1 MSEHDRAG
9 GESGESAD
17 DRVTIVIATRDRR
30 TSLLETLRRIV
41 ALPERPPVI
50 VVDNGSRDGSV
61 QAVHHSFPDVT
72 VIPLK
77 RNHGVAARN
86 VGVEAART
94 PYVAF
99 CDDDSWW
106 SAGALRKAA
115 DVFDRCPRLAVVAA
129 RTLIGPDQ
137 RADPISEI
145 MKRSPLRTGSG
156 AGGPAV
162 LGFLACSAVVR
173 RSAFLDV
180 GGFSEL
186 LVIGGEERLLAY
198 DLAAAGWE
206 LVYLDTV
213 TAHHRPEE
221 RDGSARGVLAR
232 RNDLLIDAMRRPW
245 PAVLSSFAASARRA
259 CGDARERRALAQAV
273 RAMPTALRRRQRVP
287 ASVEMAIREL

>member
-1 MSEHDRAG
+1 M
-9 GESGESAD
+9 GEPDPARQAVEP
-17 DRVTIVIATRDRR
+17 RVTVVIATRNRR
-30 TSLLETLRRIV
+30 RSLLRTLRQLT
-41 ALPERPPVI
+41 ALPERPPVV
-50 VVDNGSRDGSV
+50 VVDNDSEDGTAE
-61 QAVHHSFPDVT
+61 AVRESFPDVT
-72 VIPLK
+72 VIALA
-77 RNHGVAARN
+77 RNRGVAARTD
-86 VGVEAART
+86 GVRAART

-99 CDDDSWW
+99 SDDDSWW
-106 SAGALRKAA
+106 SPGALPRAA
-115 DVFDRCPRLAVVAA
+115 DLFDAHPRLAVLAA
-129 RTLIGPDQ
+129 RTLVGPQ
-137 RADPISEI
+137 ERPDPINELLE
-145 MKRSPLRTGSG
+145 RSPLRS
-156 AGGPAV
+156 GPAAAGPGI